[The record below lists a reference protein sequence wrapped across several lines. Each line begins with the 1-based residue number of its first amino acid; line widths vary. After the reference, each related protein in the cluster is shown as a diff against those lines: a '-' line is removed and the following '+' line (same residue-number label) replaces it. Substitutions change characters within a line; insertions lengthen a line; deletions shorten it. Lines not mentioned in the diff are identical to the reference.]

1 MAIIPYTSPKIYS
14 PEIYAAVNPRASK
27 HTDCGGGPS
36 QAIWKSSCRT
46 TSRRRDSPITGR
58 SIPWNRI
65 RKRTPVRTCA
75 RAVYIRGIPPHART
89 VRVSTISISP
99 RYLERARE
107 RERGDRARIY
117 IYVCEPGCI
126 YASGARPRCNASS
139 RYVGELSA
147 FVRQHVF
154 FAQFIFFFSFWNGK
168 A

>member
-14 PEIYAAVNPRASK
+14 PEIYTAVNPRASK

-65 RKRTPVRTCA
+65 RKRTPVLTCA

-117 IYVCEPGCI
+117 IRVRAWVYIRVRCAAQVQRFLSLRGRALCFC
-126 YASGARPRCNASS
+126 ATARLFRAI
-139 RYVGELSA
+139 
-147 FVRQHVF
+147 H
-154 FAQFIFFFSFWNGK
+154 FFFSFWNGK